1 MLQSTWATFLS
12 YDDHMGPSTAIQ
24 IAARLREHGHQAWLV
39 GGSVRD
45 LVLGREPK
53 DYDIST
59 DARPDQL
66 LEMFPRAQLVGAQ
79 FGVVLVD
86 GVEVAT
92 FRSDHSYQDGRHPS
106 EVTFE
111 TDPKQ
116 DVLRRDFTINALLL
130 DPCSLTSLDP
140 SAFQVVDYV
149 GGLRDLRAKIIRAIG
164 DPEQRFEEDHL
175 RMLRAI
181 RFAARFGFEIEPGTL
196 AAIQKLH
203 PRITRV
209 SPERIRDELLRIL
222 TEGAPRRG
230 FELLDASGL
239 LGDILPEVAAMQG
252 VEQPPEFH
260 PEGDVWTHTLI
271 MLEGLREP
279 PPSLAL
285 GVLLHDVGK
294 PGTFRVADRI
304 RFDGH
309 VELGERIALDIL
321 TRLRFSNADID
332 QVIALIANHMRFKH
346 VLEMRDSK
354 LKRMLRMDRFEEH
367 LELHRLDC
375 ASSHGHLGN
384 YEFAKAKFEE
394 SPPEVLRPPRLLT
407 GDDLKE
413 AGYRPG
419 PDFTRMLESVEDAQL
434 ESKIH
439 TKEEALELVHSTF
452 GLPNRPC

>member
-1 MLQSTWATFLS
+1 
-12 YDDHMGPSTAIQ
+12 MGPSTAIR
-24 IAARLREHGHQAWLV
+24 IAAQLREHGYQAWLV
-39 GGSVRD
+39 GGCVRD
-45 LVLGREPK
+45 LLLGREPK

-66 LEMFPRAQLVGAQ
+66 LEMFPQAQLVGAQ

-106 EVTFE
+106 DVTFE

-130 DPCSLTSLDP
+130 DTSSLTSLD
-140 SAFQVVDYV
+140 SSTSEVVDYV
-149 GGLRDLRAKIIRAIG
+149 GGLADLRAKIIRAIG
-164 DPEQRFEEDHL
+164 NPEQRFEEDHL

-203 PRITRV
+203 QRITRV
-209 SPERIRDELLRIL
+209 SPERIRDEIVRIL

-239 LGDILPEVAAMQG
+239 LGDILPEVEAMKG

-271 MLEGLREP
+271 MLEGLHEP
-279 PPSLAL
+279 TPTLAL

-309 VELGERIALDIL
+309 VELGERIARDIL
-321 TRLRFSNADID
+321 MRLRFSNADID

-375 ASSHGHLGN
+375 TSSHGHLEN
-384 YEFAKAKFEE
+384 YRFAKTKFEE
-394 SPPEVLRPPRLLT
+394 SPPDVLRPPRLLS

-419 PDFTRMLESVEDAQL
+419 PAFARMLEAVEDAQL

-439 TKEEALELVHSTF
+439 TKEEALELVQSTF

>member
-1 MLQSTWATFLS
+1 
-12 YDDHMGPSTAIQ
+12 MGPSTAIQ
-24 IAARLREHGHQAWLV
+24 IAVRLREHGFEAWLV
-39 GGSVRD
+39 GGCVRD

-59 DARPDQL
+59 DATPDQL
-66 LEMFPRAQLVGAQ
+66 LQIFPRAQLVGAQ
-79 FGVVLVD
+79 FGVVLVE

-92 FRSDHSYQDGRHPS
+92 FRSDHSYRDGRHPS
-106 EVTFE
+106 GVTFE

-116 DVLRRDFTINALLL
+116 DVLRRDFTINGLLL
-130 DPCSLTSLDP
+130 DPADLNSS
-140 SAFQVVDYV
+140 VVDYV
-149 GGLRDLRAKIIRAIG
+149 GGLADIRRRMIRTIG

-181 RFAARFGFEIEPGTL
+181 RFAARFGFEIEPATL
-196 AAIQKLH
+196 AAIQKSH
-203 PRITRV
+203 KQITRV
-209 SPERIRDELLRIL
+209 SPERIRDELVRIL

-239 LGDILPEVAAMQG
+239 LSDILPEVTAMKG

-279 PPSLAL
+279 TPTLAL

-294 PGTFRVADRI
+294 PGTFRIADRI

-309 VELGERIALDIL
+309 VELGERIARDIL

-346 VLEMRDSK
+346 VTEMRDSK

-375 ASSHGHLGN
+375 TSSHGHLEN
-384 YEFAKAKFEE
+384 YQFTKAKFEE
-394 SPPEVLRPPRLLT
+394 SPPEVLRPPRLLS

-419 PDFTRMLESVEDAQL
+419 PAFAPMLEAVEDAQL

-439 TKEEALELVHSTF
+439 TREEALELVHSTF
-452 GLPNRPC
+452 GPPVG

>member
-1 MLQSTWATFLS
+1 
-12 YDDHMGPSTAIQ
+12 MGPGTAIR

-53 DYDIST
+53 DYDIAT
-59 DARPDQL
+59 DARPNQL
-66 LEMFPRAQLVGAQ
+66 LGIFPGAQLVGAQ

-92 FRSDHSYQDGRHPS
+92 LRSDHSYQDGRHPS
-106 EVTFE
+106 DVTFE
-111 TDPKQ
+111 TDPKR

-130 DPCSLTSLDP
+130 DPSSLTSE
-140 SAFQVVDYV
+140 VVDYV
-149 GGLRDLRAKIIRAIG
+149 GGVVDYVGGVADLRAKIIRAIG

-181 RFAARFGFEIEPGTL
+181 RFAARFGFEIEPGTM

-203 PRITRV
+203 QRILRV
-209 SPERIRDELLRIL
+209 SPERIRDELVRVL

-271 MLEGLREP
+271 MLEGLHQP
-279 PPSLAL
+279 TPTLAL

-309 VELGERIALDIL
+309 VELGERIARDIL

-375 ASSHGHLGN
+375 TSSHGHLEN
-384 YEFAKAKFEE
+384 YEFAKARFEE
-394 SPPEVLRPPRLLT
+394 SPPEVLRPPRLLS

-419 PDFTRMLESVEDAQL
+419 PAFARMLEAVEDAQL
-434 ESKIH
+434 ESKIR
-439 TKEEALELVHSTF
+439 TKEEALELVQSTF
-452 GLPNRPC
+452 GFPNRPC

>member
-12 YDDHMGPSTAIQ
+12 YDDQMGLSTAIE
-24 IAARLREHGHQAWLV
+24 ISARLREREYQAWLV
-39 GGSVRD
+39 GGCVRD

-53 DYDIST
+53 DYDIAT

-66 LEMFPRAQLVGAQ
+66 LELFPRAQLVGAQ

-106 EVTFE
+106 EVKFE

-130 DPCSLTSLDP
+130 DPANLH
-140 SAFQVVDYV
+140 SAVIDFV
-149 GGLRDLRAKIIRAIG
+149 GGLADLRTGIVRAIG

-175 RMLRAI
+175 RMLRAV
-181 RFAARFGFEIEPGTL
+181 RFAARFGFEIEAGTM

-203 PRITRV
+203 RRILRI
-209 SPERIRDELLRIL
+209 SPERVRDELVRIL
-222 TEGAPRRG
+222 TEGDPRRG

-239 LGDILPEVAAMQG
+239 LADILPEVAAMKG
-252 VEQPPEFH
+252 VEQPPQFH

-271 MLEGLREP
+271 MLEGLRDP
-279 PPSLAL
+279 TSTLAL

-294 PGTFRVADRI
+294 PGTFRIADRI

-309 VELGERIALDIL
+309 VELGERIARDIL

-332 QVIALIANHMRFKH
+332 QVIALIANHMRFSH
-346 VLEMRDSK
+346 VTEMRDSK

-375 ASSHGHLGN
+375 SSSHGHLDN
-384 YEFAKAKFEE
+384 YQFAKAKFEE
-394 SPPEVLRPPRLLT
+394 SPPEVLRPPRLLS

-419 PDFTRMLESVEDAQL
+419 PAFSQMLEAVEDAQL
-434 ESKIH
+434 DGKIH
-439 TKEEALELVHSTF
+439 TKEGALELVRAAF
-452 GLPNRPC
+452 GLP

>member
-24 IAARLREHGHQAWLV
+24 IAARLREHGFQTWLV

-45 LVLGREPK
+45 LLLGREPK

-59 DARPDQL
+59 DARPNQL
-66 LEMFPRAQLVGAQ
+66 LEIFPRAQLVGAQ

-92 FRSDHSYQDGRHPS
+92 FRSDHSYQDGRRPS

-116 DVLRRDFTINALLL
+116 DVLRRDFTVNALLL
-130 DPCSLTSLDP
+130 DPCSLTS
-140 SAFQVVDYV
+140 SASLNSSDSLVIDFV
-149 GGLRDLRAKIIRAIG
+149 GGLADLRAQIIRAIG

-181 RFAARFGFEIEPGTL
+181 RFAARFGFEIEPATL

-203 PRITRV
+203 QRIARV
-209 SPERIRDELLRIL
+209 SPERIRDELVRIL

-230 FELLDASGL
+230 FELLDVSGL
-239 LGDILPEVAAMQG
+239 LGDILPEVAAMKG

-271 MLEGLREP
+271 MLDGLREP
-279 PPSLAL
+279 TPTLAL
-285 GVLLHDVGK
+285 GVLLHDAGK

-309 VELGERIALDIL
+309 VELGERIARDIL

-375 ASSHGHLGN
+375 NSSHGHLEN

-394 SPPEVLRPPRLLT
+394 SPSEVLRPPRLLS
-407 GDDLKE
+407 GHDLIE

-419 PDFTRMLESVEDAQL
+419 PAFAPMLEAVEDAQL

-439 TKEEALELVHSTF
+439 SKEEALELVQSTF
-452 GLPNRPC
+452 GLP

>member
-12 YDDHMGPSTAIQ
+12 YDDQMGPSTAIQ
-24 IAARLREHGHQAWLV
+24 IAAQLRERGFQSWLV

-45 LVLGREPK
+45 LLLGREPK
-53 DYDIST
+53 DYDIAT
-59 DARPDQL
+59 NARPNQL
-66 LEMFPRAQLVGAQ
+66 LEIFPRAQLVGAQ
-79 FGVVLVD
+79 FGVVLVE

-106 EVTFE
+106 EVRFE

-130 DPCSLTSLDP
+130 DPANLHGAVID
-140 SAFQVVDYV
+140 FV
-149 GGLRDLRAKIIRAIG
+149 GGLDDLRAHLIRAIG

-203 PRITRV
+203 QRIARV
-209 SPERIRDELLRIL
+209 SPERIRDELVRIL
-222 TEGAPRRG
+222 TEGSPRRG
-230 FELLDASGL
+230 FELLDSSGL
-239 LGDILPEVAAMQG
+239 LKDILPEVAAMKG

-271 MLEGLREP
+271 MLEGLRDP
-279 PPSLAL
+279 TPTLAL

-309 VELGERIALDIL
+309 VELGERIARDIL
-321 TRLRFSNADID
+321 TRLKFSNAEID
-332 QVIALIANHMRFKH
+332 QVIALIANHMRFTH
-346 VLEMRDSK
+346 VTEMRDSK

-375 ASSHGHLGN
+375 SSSHGHLGN
-384 YEFAKAKFEE
+384 YQFVKAKFEE
-394 SPPEVLRPPRLLT
+394 SPPEVLRPPRLLS
-407 GDDLKE
+407 GDDLKV
-413 AGYRPG
+413 AGYQPG
-419 PDFTRMLESVEDAQL
+419 PAFARMLEAVEDAQL
-434 ESKIH
+434 DGKIH
-439 TKEEALELVHSTF
+439 TKEEALELVQSTF
-452 GLPNRPC
+452 GLP

>member
-24 IAARLREHGHQAWLV
+24 IAVRLREHGFEAWLV
-39 GGSVRD
+39 GGCVRD

-59 DARPDQL
+59 DATPDQL
-66 LEMFPRAQLVGAQ
+66 LQIFPRAQLVGAQ
-79 FGVVLVD
+79 FGVVLVE

-92 FRSDHSYQDGRHPS
+92 FRSDHSYRDGRHPS
-106 EVTFE
+106 GVTFE

-116 DVLRRDFTINALLL
+116 DVLRRDFTINGLLL
-130 DPCSLTSLDP
+130 DPADLNSS
-140 SAFQVVDYV
+140 VVDYV
-149 GGLRDLRAKIIRAIG
+149 GGLADIRRRMIRTIG

-181 RFAARFGFEIEPGTL
+181 RFAARFGFEIEPATL
-196 AAIQKLH
+196 AAIQKSH
-203 PRITRV
+203 KQITRV
-209 SPERIRDELLRIL
+209 SPERIRDELVRIL

-239 LGDILPEVAAMQG
+239 LSDILPEVTAMKG

-279 PPSLAL
+279 TPTLAL

-294 PGTFRVADRI
+294 PGTFRIADRI

-309 VELGERIALDIL
+309 VELGERIARDIL

-346 VLEMRDSK
+346 VTEMRDSK

-375 ASSHGHLGN
+375 TSSHGHLEN
-384 YEFAKAKFEE
+384 YQFTKAKFEE
-394 SPPEVLRPPRLLT
+394 SPPEVLRPPRLLS

-419 PDFTRMLESVEDAQL
+419 PAFAPMLEAVEDAQL

-439 TKEEALELVHSTF
+439 TREEALELVHSTF
-452 GLPNRPC
+452 GPPVG